1 MNIINI
7 TTGNNVSRK
16 TVPATSDTTIR
27 DFCEANG
34 IEYARGG
41 LHLDGAPLGAGDL
54 APLHGVASGQVV
66 GRREMSDAPVGEL
79 HVDRGAGPDE
89 RGFPHQAFFA

>member
-16 TVPATSDTTIR
+16 TVPTTSDTTIR

-34 IEYARGG
+34 VEYVRGG

-54 APLHGVASGQVV
+54 DKTFDSFGITSKAYLLQVV
-66 GRREMSDAPVGEL
+66 KADNA
-79 HVDRGAGPDE
+79 
-89 RGFPHQAFFA
+89 

>member
-1 MNIINI
+1 MTIINI

-16 TVPATSDTTIR
+16 TVPATSDTTVR

-54 APLHGVASGQVV
+54 DKTFDDFGITSKAYLLQVV
-66 GRREMSDAPVGEL
+66 KADNA
-79 HVDRGAGPDE
+79 
-89 RGFPHQAFFA
+89 

>member
-16 TVPATSDTTIR
+16 TVPTTSDTTIR

-34 IEYARGG
+34 VEYTRGG

-54 APLHGVASGQVV
+54 DKSFSDFGITSKAYLLQVV
-66 GRREMSDAPVGEL
+66 KADNA
-79 HVDRGAGPDE
+79 
-89 RGFPHQAFFA
+89 

>member
-54 APLHGVASGQVV
+54 DKTFDDFGITSKAYLLQVV
-66 GRREMSDAPVGEL
+66 KADNA
-79 HVDRGAGPDE
+79 
-89 RGFPHQAFFA
+89 